1 MKAVDIADHET
12 SFRQTGRDSA
22 GKFFK
27 LTPFTA
33 TLPGNAGSVDVVL
46 CRRDNNDSSFYFKKI
61 LANKRRIVLHFTMGY
76 VKGDIA
82 TLSTPGNHVSVPFV
96 VARSGDIYNLWDSQG
111 WSYHLGPGA
120 SGGNTAMSQSSIGI
134 EISNIG
140 PLRHKGNNLVTTYGN
155 SDVYCGIAE
164 QQHFEQH
171 TFRRYDYYASF
182 TDAQYQ
188 SVITLVRFLTTK
200 YAIPRQFL
208 PAAERFDRLTNA
220 EATASTGIL
229 SHVNFRKDK
238 TDIGP
243 AFDWN
248 RIVQGVAA

>member
-12 SFRQTGRDSA
+12 SFRQTGHDSA

-27 LTPFTA
+27 LTPMTA
-33 TLPGNAGSVDVVL
+33 TLPNNGGSIDIVL
-46 CRRDNNDSSFYFKKI
+46 CRRDNNDSSFYYKKVFT
-61 LANKRRIVLHFTMGY
+61 KQRIVLHFTMGY

-82 TLSTPGNHVSVPFV
+82 TLSTPGNHISTPFV
-96 VARSGDIYNLWDSQG
+96 IARSGDIYNLWDSQY

-120 SGGNTAMSQSSIGI
+120 AGGNTAMSQSSIGI

-140 PLRHKGNNLVTTYGN
+140 PLRRKGNNLVTTYGN
-155 SDVYCGIAE
+155 TDVYCGLQE
-164 QQHFEQH
+164 NQFFEQH
-171 TFRRYDYYASF
+171 KYRKYEYYASF
-182 TDAQYQ
+182 TDAQYK
-188 SVITLVRFLTTK
+188 SVISLLRFLTTK
-200 YAIPRQFL
+200 YLIPRQFL
-208 PAAERFDRLTNA
+208 PESERYNNLTNA
-220 EATASTGIL
+220 KATASTGIL

-248 RIVQGVAA
+248 RIIQGVTA